1 MSSLLKCILGLCV
14 VLCFVQFIEMARI
27 ARDDAA
33 VKDAAVKDPAADLIN
48 NLQNLVGDVVEKLKT
63 AVDSDAVK
71 VSTYVNE
78 WQLKLA
84 KAAISGVYLT
94 EFSFPILRPIF

>member
-71 VSTYVNE
+71 
-78 WQLKLA
+78 KLFDDAGKALAETA
-84 KAAISGVYLT
+84 KSAQEKIGELSQNASKN
-94 EFSFPILRPIF
+94 